1 MSVDPAV
8 MQQLAQFFAQQM
20 QEFATTITQNQSM
33 QMHEIIKQMQQGSAK
48 PATSKIDDKYYKK
61 MDTFNGEASWRDWAF
76 QFKSATKMAQQEGYE
91 LLEWA
96 EKEQDTIEDELD
108 LKGASTE
115 ISSAIFSLLGT
126 MVKGEPLQILYNSN
140 FSGVEAW
147 RKLTKRY
154 SPTTPMRGM
163 QLMMATINPGKA
175 KRTEDI
181 SGFID
186 KWETKVLALSR
197 DFKETLSEKMRAA
210 ILISMLPPELQN
222 TLVQQADKITDYKTT
237 KDKIIGTVEAK
248 LALKDPDSMDVDA
261 VRPPEEQTPYPYVQ
275 EHDHCE
281 HLDIDAMGKGG
292 FQCYR

>member
-1 MSVDPAV
+1 VEETYEEV
-8 MQQLAQFFAQQM
+8 
-20 QEFATTITQNQSM
+20 QSD
-33 QMHEIIKQMQQGSAK
+33 HTDEGHA
-48 PATSKIDDKYYKK
+48 AHDGDDQK
-61 MDTFNGEASWRDWAF
+61 
-76 QFKSATKMAQQEGYE
+76 
-91 LLEWA
+91 
-96 EKEQDTIEDELD
+96 
-108 LKGASTE
+108 
-115 ISSAIFSLLGT
+115 
-126 MVKGEPLQILYNSN
+126 
-140 FSGVEAW
+140 
-147 RKLTKRY
+147 
-154 SPTTPMRGM
+154 
-163 QLMMATINPGKA
+163 GKA

-237 KDKIIGTVEAK
+237 KDKIIGIVEAK

-292 FQCYR
+292 FQCYRCGGQGHVANKCATPSKGKGKAKGFDGKAGKASCKGDFGKNPGGKVGHGKGGGEWQGFCSYCGKPGHGPRDCWSKQKDERHNQGPQKMNVGNVDVEVSGFDIGCVEK